1 MLLAERRVS
10 EGRTSTSRRDIE
22 DEIYASSDLETSIPK
37 YKAPDQRTGPRHVC
51 AVIHDELMLDGN
63 SPQNLATF
71 CQTWSEP
78 EVHCFMNACIAKNI
92 EDKDEI
98 KAGPKW
104 KDEIESTLAAD
115 GCS

>member
-1 MLLAERRVS
+1 MN
-10 EGRTSTSRRDIE
+10 EG
-22 DEIYASSDLETSIPK
+22 
-37 YKAPDQRTGPRHVC
+37 
-51 AVIHDELMLDGN
+51 
-63 SPQNLATF
+63 
-71 CQTWSEP
+71 
-78 EVHCFMNACIAKNI
+78 IAKNI